1 MTEQIVLSL
10 LIGAI
15 QATLVVLSYKTFRC
29 ADEARNILKKQEE
42 IERAFQHQ
50 WMEFVSRQVKH

>member
-1 MTEQIVLSL
+1 MIEQIALGM

-15 QATLVVLSYKTFRC
+15 QATLVVLSYKTFRR
-29 ADEARNILKKQEE
+29 ADETRNILKKQEE

-50 WMEFVSRQVKH
+50 WMEFVSRQVKR